1 MFYNKFADLNL
12 TTKVK
17 IKEQNRDNT
26 DKLNLADRNRCI
38 FALLNLNPC
47 SNRAEKRTCT
57 AQ

>member
-12 TTKVK
+12 TTKV
-17 IKEQNRDNT
+17 KEQNRDNT

-47 SNRAEKRTCT
+47 SNRAEKRTYT